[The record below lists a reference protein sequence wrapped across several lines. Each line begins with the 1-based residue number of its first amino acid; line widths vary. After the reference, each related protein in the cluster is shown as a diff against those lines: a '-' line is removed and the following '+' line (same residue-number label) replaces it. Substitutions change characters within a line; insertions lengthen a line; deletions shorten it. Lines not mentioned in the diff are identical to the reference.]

1 VMQNGI
7 ANKLTK
13 YLAKVM
19 TVGVVILLIISSTHS
34 FITYRKINARWAD
47 NLQGFA
53 TNLTSQISEDV
64 AAERYGS
71 IRQGMDL
78 IVRKD
83 RDQNLQIRIAT
94 SNVNATEIYN
104 SGIPTSCDT
113 SFWVLREFITLCGH
127 DANSALTV
135 DVTREVRSLFG
146 FWAYNNIPF
155 LFLTF
160 IAFIV
165 TMLIVIRRLLNK
177 EVILPM
183 NYLVESLGEN
193 QPYNQ
198 MEKQRAYE
206 WNLLSKAIDEYKT
219 NIIKY
224 IENQNQMS
232 KDLEREKLISEI
244 TAQLA
249 HDIRSPLA
257 ALDVMAGSMEEL
269 DHNKRTLVRNATA
282 RIHNIANNLLD
293 RSLHQNNVSTQ
304 MFSSIIRSMLFEKR
318 EQYKSNSKISI
329 HEHVSH
335 NSYGAFAKIE
345 INDFKRMLSN
355 LIDNAVEAI
364 PSTGFVRVAL
374 SQNDDFV
381 VIEIFDNGKGIPTE
395 ELHKVTEKGYTKRK
409 EGSGLGLYFVYQKLK
424 EWGGRLEIESNLDGG
439 TSVKMIIRKEPPP
452 AWFVSEITINDDDEY
467 VVLDDDF
474 SIHEMWKN
482 KVLQAVRRN
491 IKMKHF
497 ENEQSFREWF
507 VTHRDQNKKTTYF
520 FDYELLGNVNSGL
533 DIIEKYKINSDAILI
548 TSHYENEEIQKRCE
562 RIGVKMIPKE
572 MAGLVPV
579 IAQA

>member
-1 VMQNGI
+1 
-7 ANKLTK
+7 
-13 YLAKVM
+13 
-19 TVGVVILLIISSTHS
+19 
-34 FITYRKINARWAD
+34 
-47 NLQGFA
+47 
-53 TNLTSQISEDV
+53 
-64 AAERYGS
+64 
-71 IRQGMDL
+71 
-78 IVRKD
+78 
-83 RDQNLQIRIAT
+83 DQNLQIRIAT

-127 DANSALTV
+127 DENSALTV

>member
-1 VMQNGI
+1 MQNGI